1 MSALLKLFDPL
12 RQAAAAFFRHDL
24 KLERNGA
31 GVHVVLEERAAPG
44 KPRPPSRA
52 EAAAAKEQAELA
64 LIRTQLKELLDELPE
79 TRQTMRHLVFVEQA
93 LAKKGLKALRKVPLD
108 VLQRALDQ
116 FEGLVTNWSPEG
128 LANLRSKMAVTIID
142 REHQDAEDDNDA
154 HRTAAVLDH
163 APPSRMP
170 EPLPDR
176 SEDEALAAAYAALG
190 NAAPVDVEVELQ
202 PELPGARGARK
213 PSRSLPRDEAV
224 SSEIRIKALVD

>member
-1 MSALLKLFDPL
+1 MSALPKLFSSL

-24 KLERNGA
+24 KLERDDS
-31 GVHVVLEERAAPG
+31 GVHVVLEERPAPG
-44 KPRPPSRA
+44 QPRPLSRT

-64 LIRTQLKELLDELPE
+64 QIRAQLKELLDELPE

-142 REHQDAEDDNDA
+142 REHQGAEDDNDA

-163 APPSRMP
+163 APPSLPP

-176 SEDEALAAAYAALG
+176 SEDDALAAAYAALG
-190 NAAPVDVEVELQ
+190 NAAPVDIEVEVQ
-202 PELPGARGARK
+202 PELAGARGVRK
-213 PSRSLPRDEAV
+213 PSRSLVRDDG
-224 SSEIRIKALVD
+224 SGGEIRIKALVD